1 MGRGAGKIPASAFTF
16 TAQGELFCPMEK
28 PLSLA
33 EKRQEGGRI
42 RKIYQAKTKVCRSC
56 KQKRKCLGHGA
67 SGKSGRRVSF
77 LCGEALPSNADPE
90 QTKGAERL
98 EPGAGAIGAASKE
111 PRVGLI
117 RKPMGRLPIYL
128 VDLEATELRRKLS
141 MDLRRQQ
148 VEIEITKSRVS
159 EEPEES
165 ILTRDQVAHRR
176 LTWVERLARNAS
188 KPSGP
193 SWFVQLY
200 GIPEAIKVFFINSDD
215 YQAAA

>member
-1 MGRGAGKIPASAFTF
+1 MGRGAGKIPAGAFTF

-42 RKIYQAKTKVCRSC
+42 RKIYQAKAKVCRSC

-90 QTKGAERL
+90 PAKGPQV
-98 EPGAGAIGAASKE
+98 EPGAGAVGAASKE
-111 PRVGLI
+111 PGAGLTP
-117 RKPMGRLPIYL
+117 KPLGRLPIYL

-159 EEPEES
+159 EDPEES
-165 ILTRDQVAHRR
+165 ILTRDRVAHRR
-176 LTWVERLARNAS
+176 LTWAERLARNAS
-188 KPSGP
+188 KPNGP

-215 YQAAA
+215 YREAA